1 MIAPLVLYAALDSV
15 NSAEKGAVPAPP
27 HVVEDIDLL
36 DRVTRFTGEF
46 GVTGGYRVPTQ
57 AEKAVVVDGVSALF
71 DGNVDA
77 ARARLAEVD
86 YRLDTFTDT
95 AGGRR
100 FAEVSDAAGRSGS
113 ATRGWGRVYVDLGA
127 PPRWSVQVPHP
138 VADQGTERLGVRVLR
153 GAPGGVMVMAG
164 AHRAAGADAG
174 PGAAGPG
181 DEADDGGEGKPADM
195 AHRTDSIFHAVIAE
209 LTRRGLPGV
218 QLHGFADD
226 SVPGT
231 DAVVSTGAGR
241 RAAEDAERLAKKLS
255 GQGADVCR
263 AWSATCRLS
272 GRTNE
277 QGRLAAEH
285 GTRFLHVELSRTVRS
300 GSRRLDET
308 AQAIAYVTTRWSRG
322 TP

>member
-1 MIAPLVLYAALDSV
+1 MSLAVYVTFDPA
-15 NSAEKGAVPAPP
+15 NSAEKGAVPLPSRVA
-27 HVVEDIDLL
+27 EDIDLL
-36 DRVTRFTGEF
+36 GRVTRFAGEF
-46 GVTGGYRVPTQ
+46 GVTGGYRAPTQ
-57 AEKAVVVDGVSALF
+57 AQKAIIVDGVSALF
-71 DGNVDA
+71 DGNVDL
-77 ARARLAEVD
+77 ARTRLAEVD

-95 AGGRR
+95 VGGRR

-113 ATRGWGRVYVDLGA
+113 ANRGWGRVYVDLDA

-138 VADQGTERLGVRVLR
+138 VADQGTERLGARVLR

-164 AHRAAGADAG
+164 AHRTAGSDTG

-181 DEADDGGEGKPADM
+181 DEADGGGEGNPADM
-195 AHRTDSIFHAVIAE
+195 AHRTDSVFHAVIAE

-226 SVPGT
+226 SVPAA
-231 DAVVSTGAGR
+231 DAVVSTGAGS
-241 RAAEDAERLAKKLS
+241 RAVEDAGRLAEELA
-255 GQGADVCR
+255 GQGVDVCR
-263 AWSATCRLS
+263 AWSATCKLS

-300 GSRRLDET
+300 GSHRLDET
-308 AQAIAYVTTRWSRG
+308 ARAITSVTTRWSRG
-322 TP
+322 TR